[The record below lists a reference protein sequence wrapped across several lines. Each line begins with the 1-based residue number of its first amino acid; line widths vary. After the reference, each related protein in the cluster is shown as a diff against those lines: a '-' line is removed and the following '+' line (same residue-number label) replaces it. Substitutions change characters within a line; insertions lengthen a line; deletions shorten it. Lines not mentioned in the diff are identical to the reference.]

1 MALIPKQPTELINK
15 KPGFNALQ
23 VDVPPTRNAATAL
36 YAFVGEA
43 PAAYEMKEK
52 EPFIG
57 DAGRQLTRVCSAA
70 HISRYQIYMTNCCK
84 TQLPGNRTDTLWTHK
99 GYRHPQWG
107 ELQQRLIDELAEIS
121 APIIMLL
128 GNTAMKML
136 LAYPHFDSIT
146 KYRGSAYRAEDFP
159 HLKKLKG
166 KIIILSVHPA
176 SLLYSG
182 NPTALYTMIFDMKKM
197 IALAED
203 PTLLNAKP
211 EIITNPTHGEILSF
225 LQECK
230 QKDLL
235 ALDIEATP
243 KFITCLSFAFKADPI
258 AKALCI
264 PLIDNRG
271 NMWTVEQETE
281 IWREVAEILN
291 DPNIQI
297 IAQNGM
303 FDMVFILRTMNMLMD
318 NFSFDTMLAQH
329 LCYTDLPKGLDYLT
343 SVYTYFPYYKDEGK
357 QAHLKVIKDW
367 PSYWEYNAKDSAY
380 LIPIR
385 KNLLEEI
392 EAFDCQDSM
401 DYQMNLH
408 KPLIEMEWNGIL
420 TDQEG
425 IKKYSKLLSRR
436 IKALQHGINKLAGQ
450 TLNTNSSKQ
459 LTAYFY
465 GVLALPIRKN
475 RKTGNASCDTIA
487 LHRIAK
493 TGKKGSVVAKLIIKM
508 RKYHKLHS
516 TYFTV
521 NVDEDNRLRCSHA
534 IAGTVSGR
542 IATKKTFFG
551 TGTNLQ
557 NQPEAYKKYLMA
569 DPEHIICECDLAK
582 AEAHVVAYLC
592 QDANMIKGFE
602 TGIDSHSL
610 NASLIFDVPIEE
622 VIAEAHSGKE
632 QRHTMR
638 YMGKKVVHAS
648 NYNMGPLT
656 FSDQLAVE
664 NVFMS
669 MGECKK
675 LLQNYRRRFPG
686 LETWHSRIIEEVSR
700 TRILYNLFGRP
711 KRFLGALNPAL
722 FRNAF
727 SYIPQSTVA
736 ELLNRGLIRMVNDPR
751 LGRDGY
757 DIDML
762 TTVHDSVVFQFH
774 KDQAENLIQI
784 LNIIKDHMTH
794 TFTYLGKSFSI
805 GLDATIGFRWKGDYA
820 EIEKFD
826 KEGVDKAL
834 TKIGVLKNG

>member
-1 MALIPKQPTELINK
+1 MALIPKQNESSSS
-15 KPGFNALQ
+15 KPGKKLFDALQ
-23 VDVPPTRNAATAL
+23 VDCPPTRNATTAL

-43 PAAYEMKEK
+43 PAAYEMRKK
-52 EPFIG
+52 EPFVG
-57 DAGRQLTRVCSAA
+57 DAGQQLSRVCSAA
-70 HISRYQIYMTNCCK
+70 HIPRYQIYMTNCCK
-84 TQLPGNRTDTLWTHK
+84 TQLPENKTTTLWNHK

-107 ELQQRLIDELAEIS
+107 ELQRLLIDELAECS
-121 APIIMLL
+121 ASIIMLL

-136 LAYPHFDSIT
+136 LAQAKFDSIT

-197 IALAED
+197 LSLAED
-203 PTLLNAKP
+203 PTLLNDQP
-211 EIITNPTHGEILSF
+211 ELITNPTHNEILSF
-225 LQECK
+225 LLECK
-230 QKDLL
+230 EQNLL

-258 AKALCI
+258 AKSMCI
-264 PLIDNRG
+264 PLIDNKG
-271 NMWTVEQETE
+271 NMWTIEQETE
-281 IWREVAEILN
+281 IWQNVAEILN
-291 DPNIQI
+291 DPDIQI

-303 FDMVFILRTMNMLMD
+303 FDTVFILRTMNMLTD

-357 QAHLKVIKDW
+357 LAHLKVIKDW
-367 PSYWEYNAKDSAY
+367 PAYWNYNAKDSAY

-385 KNLLEEI
+385 EKLLVEI
-392 EAFDCQDSM
+392 EAFDCEESM
-401 DYQMNLH
+401 QYQMELH

-420 TDQEG
+420 TDQPG
-425 IKKYSKLLSRR
+425 IEKYSKLLSRR
-436 IKALQHGINKLAGQ
+436 IKALQHGIDKVAGQ
-450 TLNTNSSKQ
+450 SLNTNSSKQ

-465 GVLALPIRKN
+465 GTLALPIRKN
-475 RKTGNASCDTIA
+475 RKTGNASCDTVA

-508 RKYHKLHS
+508 RKYHKLLS

-542 IATKKTFFG
+542 IATRKTFFG

-557 NQPEAYKKYLMA
+557 NQPEVYKRYLMA
-569 DPEHIICECDLAK
+569 DPEHLICEVDLAK

-592 QDANMIKGFE
+592 HDVNMIRGFE
-602 TGIDSHSL
+602 SGIDSHSL
-610 NASLIFDVPIEE
+610 NASIIFGVPIEE

-632 QRHTMR
+632 QKHTMR

-648 NYNMGPLT
+648 NYNMGPMT

-669 MGECKK
+669 MSECKK
-675 LLQNYRRRFPG
+675 LLENYKRRFPG
-686 LETWHSRIIEEVSR
+686 LANWHSQVNEEVSR

-711 KRFLGALNPAL
+711 KRFLGAMNPAL
-722 FRNAF
+722 FRNAY
-727 SYIPQSTVA
+727 SYVPQSTVA
-736 ELLNRGLIRMVNDPR
+736 ELVNKGSINISNDPR

-757 DIDML
+757 DIDLL
-762 TTVHDSVVFQFH
+762 TTVHDSDVFQFH
-774 KDQAENLIQI
+774 IDQTENLCQI
-784 LNIIKDHMTH
+784 LNIIKDHMTY
-794 TFTYLGKSFSI
+794 TFTYLGKSFTI
-805 GLDATIGFRWKGDYA
+805 GLDATIGKRWKGDYA
-820 EIEKFD
+820 EISTFD
-826 KEGVDKAL
+826 QESIDKAL
-834 TKIGVLKNG
+834 EKIGV